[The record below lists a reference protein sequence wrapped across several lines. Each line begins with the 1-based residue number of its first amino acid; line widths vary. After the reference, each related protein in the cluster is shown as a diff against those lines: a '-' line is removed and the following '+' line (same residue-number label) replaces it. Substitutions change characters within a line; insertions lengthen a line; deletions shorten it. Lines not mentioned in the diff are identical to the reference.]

1 MYVFQAMSHINDLI
15 GVMRGLRLVV
25 EAGLKVQQESTRVIW
40 NNSSIKTLIQN
51 CSPNTL
57 TAYNPKPEDAKDLL
71 ERALVVA
78 HGFRQYAVMHVPNF
92 NEAEKATEM
101 DKELREEIDE
111 LNREFNKTFETLKKT
126 ENVKASV
133 APKEVK
139 QVREEYVA
147 PLENLQ
153 SATVQRSVPPVVEML
168 IPPVPPVAEVKMPKP
183 VESASSSSSAAPGVP
198 KPIAKKK
205 IRVSVSLF
213 FNRKLLNIF
222 HKVHLLSFS
231 PPSYPNMCP
240 LLAKL

>member
-133 APKEVK
+133 APKEVR

-183 VESASSSSSAAPGVP
+183 VESASSSAAPGVP